1 MSYGFKSSGRKTKAD
16 PTPCGEM
23 LMPGMYN
30 EKGFLDLQDGRKASY
45 RFKDASRENKSAVHI
60 GMQDKDITK
69 SDLSPTNMPRTL
81 SLTERH
87 HLRKFSKFFIVL
99 IYLFI

>member
-45 RFKDASRENKSAVHI
+45 RFKDTSRENNSAVHI

-69 SDLSPTNMPRTL
+69 SDLSPTKYAKDFKFD
-81 SLTERH
+81 
-87 HLRKFSKFFIVL
+87 RKTPSS
-99 IYLFI
+99 